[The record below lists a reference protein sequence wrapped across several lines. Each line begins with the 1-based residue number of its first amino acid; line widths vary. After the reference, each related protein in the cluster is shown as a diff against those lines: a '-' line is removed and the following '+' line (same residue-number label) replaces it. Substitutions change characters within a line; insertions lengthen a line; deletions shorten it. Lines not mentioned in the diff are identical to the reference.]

1 MGCLKLLI
9 KIVIIV
15 FAIIGFRAT
24 GCWDWCVK
32 TFRLNEKPNQE
43 SMIEKSRDVADF
55 SSIPDEYEIA
65 KSANMLGYRAVIAE
79 HDATGQ
85 KFAVVNENKGLKLTK
100 QDFKDGS
107 LKKKIDGVNKKLE
120 YQYIHVENFRILKQ
134 GTMKA
139 MGQTVPYAQFQ
150 ADVTNL
156 PVKTLKGV
164 IAVAQDDE
172 GKSKILVSANEN
184 GKYSQIIAE
193 QFFKKVKLTQ
203 KEESDKS
210 VKKSKSEKD
219 RLQQDKE
226 KITQTAQ
233 KAKNAIEDK
242 IKTEKNAK

>member
-32 TFRLNEKPNQE
+32 TFHLNEKPNQE

-65 KSANMLGYRAVIAE
+65 KSANILGYRAVIAE

-107 LKKKIDGVNKKLE
+107 LKKKIDAVNKKLE

-172 GKSKILVSANEN
+172 GKSKILVSANEK

-203 KEESDKS
+203 KEESDKP

>member
-32 TFRLNEKPNQE
+32 TFHLNEKPNQE

-65 KSANMLGYRAVIAE
+65 KSANILGYSAVIAE

-107 LKKKIDGVNKKLE
+107 LKKKIDAVNKKLE

-172 GKSKILVSANEN
+172 GKSKILVSANEK

-203 KEESDKS
+203 KEESDKP

>member
-65 KSANMLGYRAVIAE
+65 KSANILGYRAVIAE

-164 IAVAQDDE
+164 IAVAQDDD
-172 GKSKILVSANEN
+172 GKSKILVSANEK

>member
-1 MGCLKLLI
+1 
-9 KIVIIV
+9 
-15 FAIIGFRAT
+15 
-24 GCWDWCVK
+24 
-32 TFRLNEKPNQE
+32 
-43 SMIEKSRDVADF
+43 
-55 SSIPDEYEIA
+55 
-65 KSANMLGYRAVIAE
+65 
-79 HDATGQ
+79 
-85 KFAVVNENKGLKLTK
+85 
-100 QDFKDGS
+100 
-107 LKKKIDGVNKKLE
+107 
-120 YQYIHVENFRILKQ
+120 
-134 GTMKA
+134 MKA

-203 KEESDKS
+203 KEGSDKP